1 MKIYVC
7 KETTPFYTLPL
18 EEIMAKDEDNHEDI
32 IYLYQHANDV
42 IIGRNQNAYK
52 EVKFDVLERDKIG
65 LYRRLSGGGAVY
77 HDLGNLNFSFITNDK
92 TEHSY
97 QKFLEPV
104 LNFLKS
110 LGLDAQFKGRNDL
123 VVNGAK
129 FSGNAQFIYKNKIV
143 HHGTIL
149 FNVDLTRLSTVLNP
163 SKLKMESKGINSAR
177 QRVTNILDELP
188 VKMSIEEFKNKFIE
202 YLMHKYDAKLL
213 DIPEKYTT
221 LVPQL
226 RKIRSSNEWVLGKN
240 PEFSFYS
247 EKKTDG
253 GILQISANV
262 KENKIVEIKF
272 EGDFLTLL
280 GTESI
285 ESALVGLDFEKNKI
299 LEFLK
304 SVPNLDNYFGSISP
318 QEIVDIMFGE

>member
-1 MKIYVC
+1 MKIYIS
-7 KETTPFYTLPL
+7 EQTSPFYNLPL
-18 EEIMAKDEDNHEDI
+18 EEIMTKDESNTEDI

-52 EVKFDVLERDKIG
+52 EVKFDVLERDHIG

-77 HDLGNLNFSFITNDK
+77 HDLGNLNFSFITSDK
-92 TEHSY
+92 SEHSY
-97 QKFLEPV
+97 EKFLEPV
-104 LNFLKS
+104 LNFLRS

-177 QRVTNILDELP
+177 QRVTNLFNELKE
-188 VKMSIEEFKNKFIE
+188 KMTIEEFKNKFIRF
-202 YLMHKYDAKLL
+202 LMQRYNAKLL
-213 DIPEKYTT
+213 EIPQKYKDQIPE
-221 LVPQL
+221 L
-226 RKIRSSNEWVLGKN
+226 RAIRSSQEWVLGKN

-247 EKKTDG
+247 ERKTDG

-262 KENKIVEIKF
+262 KENKIAEIKF

-280 GTESI
+280 GTEQV
-285 ESALVGLDFEKNKI
+285 ENLLLGENFEKHNMLYKFKQI
-299 LEFLK
+299 
-304 SVPNLDNYFGSISP
+304 PNLGNYFGSITP
-318 QEIVDIMFGE
+318 EEIVDILFGE